1 MLLKSEIEDVFNAQ
15 QLVLKKDLMTSR
27 NYLVEH
33 TFKGKQVE
41 VISGIRRSGKS
52 TLMRMIMA
60 HYAPNVVCFNFED
73 SRIFGFDVTD
83 FTRLDE
89 IIGNG
94 HPVYFFDEIQNVEN
108 WEIFVRQLHER
119 GEKVFVTGSNAS
131 LLSKELI

>member
-15 QLVLKKDLMTSR
+15 QFVLKKDLMTSR

-41 VISGIRRSGKS
+41 VFSGIRRSGKS

-73 SRIFGFDVTD
+73 SRIFGFDITD
-83 FTRLDE
+83 MFE
-89 IIGNG
+89 Y
-94 HPVYFFDEIQNVEN
+94 P
-108 WEIFVRQLHER
+108 
-119 GEKVFVTGSNAS
+119 
-131 LLSKELI
+131 